1 MWFKLDTWVR
11 QFFLIAIIIIIIKLS
26 IRIIPSQIRTNLYLI
41 IHSITSNE
49 YKLYEEKLGFGFYLG
64 LRVEVGVAAER
75 ERERVCV
82 CVCNMR

>member
-26 IRIIPSQIRTNLYLI
+26 IRIIPSQIRTNLYPI

-49 YKLYEEKLGFGFYLG
+49 DKLYEEKLRFGFYLG
-64 LRVEVGVAAER
+64 LRVEVGVAAKRER
-75 ERERVCV
+75 ERERERECV
-82 CVCNMR
+82 